1 MRNLKKILALALALV
16 MTLSLMTVANA
27 FNDDKDIDAKYDEA
41 VTVLSNLK
49 VFKGVNDG
57 SNFAPKQTITRAE
70 VAAIIY
76 RIVTGDVADN
86 QAGIYKDYAKFK
98 DVAANHWAAGYIGY
112 CSNAELILGDG
123 TNFYP
128 DQTVTGYQALAMIL
142 RAVGYDKN
150 NEFQGNGWE
159 IRTASTAQGLGI
171 LKNINQGTLGT
182 AATREMV
189 AEILFQAI
197 LVPTVT
203 YTPALG
209 YSQYV
214 SIVGGTKNDTLGY
227 RTFKLLNETVRESN
241 VWGQPSTV
249 WKLDTAATFG
259 CWSKPTTTDKTLVSF
274 ADTPVASYTVKVDE
288 CEIAKDLGL
297 NRPANLEAAYIDGV
311 SQTLTSADVTTNR
324 YPTINPLATTSYVGA
339 QGRLTEVYAM
349 ENGTYRLV
357 EINTYLAVV
366 SGVKAAYTDRNGH
379 VIPATTTFT
388 VYQNKS
394 GVAVAQTYTY
404 QSDAFTVGQYALV
417 KIVNPTTVTGTTARP
432 AGSYIA
438 EATATTPVTSGT
450 VVRYTNGSGTVAPT
464 TTVGQANPYND
475 ADKFILMGGTNYN
488 NKQATLGKGYSVFA
502 DQYGNIIGLAE
513 MTNNYLV
520 VEAIRWIHDGT
531 LRGGY
536 ALADVV
542 LADGSRVQ
550 NVTVSTVG
558 GVAVTNTSTSSV
570 QNIGNPKT
578 AFVSDYW
585 TNNSAYY
592 NHLTTYSVNA
602 DGTYNLGYN
611 TAGGDICFGN
621 DNTAKSAT
629 ITTGLT
635 TITGAVAGSAINYV
649 VANDS
654 TVFLVKQADGTYT
667 TYVGKNNVPSMT
679 NATICYLTSG
689 GYATVVLVT
698 EYTVAANTFV
708 AYVSDNAYTGRVTG
722 LGNEYVVWKADGTA
736 TYVYSNDSTLLNGKP
751 EGFYTLEVANNGV
764 VASFKEASTFMGAF
778 GVNDVEAGTYAGPT
792 VDGYSW
798 DRAFVDS
805 LAGNSL
811 RATTA
816 GDAQFADYFVDNAKY
831 FVINKTAGNGVNYTT
846 VTETTS
852 ASVAENQKIIVA
864 YTMVGGVK
872 HAQYVYIC
880 TTIGEDI
887 NNPVT
892 PANVTSITAK
902 DDGSVYLTLSADAK
916 VGDTYQ
922 FTVEKLGD
930 NGYVYVGT
938 FNATVQGNTKAAWVN
953 LSHILSNGTYQVK
966 CGSLTDIH
974 TYT

>member
-189 AEILFQAI
+189 AEVLFQAI

-388 VYQNKS
+388 VYQNKQ
-394 GVAVAQTYTY
+394 GTATKTYTY

-417 KIVNPTTVTGTTARP
+417 KIVNPNGANTSV
-432 AGSYIA
+432 SYIA

-635 TITGAVAGSAINYV
+635 TITGATTSGTAVNYV

>member
-41 VTVLSNLK
+41 VTVLSELK

-76 RIVTGDVADN
+76 RIVTGDVNDT

-388 VYQNKS
+388 VYQNKQ
-394 GVAVAQTYTY
+394 GTATKTYTY

-417 KIVNPTTVTGTTARP
+417 KIVNPNGANTSV
-432 AGSYIA
+432 SYIA

-450 VVRYTNGSGTVAPT
+450 VVRYTNGSGAVAPT

-558 GVAVTNTSTSSV
+558 GKVVTND
-570 QNIGNPKT
+570 GDT
-578 AFVSDYW
+578 AGTPSNADVSDYW

-611 TAGGDICFGN
+611 TAGSSICFGGN
-621 DNTAKSAT
+621 LSGVN

-635 TITGAVAGSAINYV
+635 TIGNNTNRI

-698 EYTVAANTFV
+698 AWTAASNTFV
-708 AYVSDNAYTGRVTG
+708 AYVSDNSATGYIAG
-722 LGNEYVVWKADGTA
+722 LGYEFVVWKADGTA
-736 TYVYSNDSTLLNGKP
+736 TYVYAAVSNLLAGKP
-751 EGFYTLEVANNGV
+751 EGWYTLTVSNSGLVTAW
-764 VASFKEASTFMGAF
+764 AEASTFMGAF
-778 GVNDVEAGTYAGPT
+778 GSGDTTAGTYAGPT

-798 DRAFVDS
+798 DRAYVGS
-805 LAGNSL
+805 LSGNSL
-811 RATTA
+811 IATDA
-816 GDAQFADYFVDNAKY
+816 NDAQFADYFVDNAKY
-831 FVINKTAGNGVNYTT
+831 FVINKTVGNGANYTT

-852 ASVAENQKIIVA
+852 ASIAKDLEIIVA
-864 YTMVGGVK
+864 YTMVGGYK

-880 TTIGEDI
+880 TTNGEDI
-887 NNPVT
+887 NNPTT
-892 PANVTSITAK
+892 PASMTLDRNAATGEFTAH
-902 DDGSVYLTLSADAK
+902 
-916 VGDTYQ
+916 
-922 FTVEKLGD
+922 
-930 NGYVYVGT
+930 
-938 FNATVQGNTKAAWVN
+938 VN
-953 LSHILSNGTYQVK
+953 L
-966 CGSLTDIH
+966 GSLTGSVVVKLTVSNGVNVSSPVTM
-974 TYT
+974 TYVSGTWFDYTANPTITGSGMYTVTATAYIGNNVIATATYNVVQ

>member
-41 VTVLSNLK
+41 VTVLSALN

-76 RIVTGDVADN
+76 RIVTGDVNDT

-98 DVAANHWAAGYIGY
+98 DVAANHWAAGYICY

-388 VYQNKS
+388 VYQNKQ
-394 GVAVAQTYTY
+394 GTATKTYTY

-417 KIVNPTTVTGTTARP
+417 KIVNPNGANASV
-432 AGSYIA
+432 SYIA

-635 TITGAVAGSAINYV
+635 TITGAVTGSAINYV

-736 TYVYSNDSTLLNGKP
+736 TYVYAATNTLLEGKP
-751 EGFYTLEVANNGV
+751 EGWYTLTVANNGLV
-764 VASFKEASTFMGAF
+764 TAWGEASTFMGAF

>member
-41 VTVLSNLK
+41 VTVLSELK

-76 RIVTGDVADN
+76 RIVTGDVNDT

-388 VYQNKS
+388 VYQNKQ
-394 GVAVAQTYTY
+394 GTATKTYTY

-417 KIVNPTTVTGTTARP
+417 KIVNPNGANASV
-432 AGSYIA
+432 SYIA

-635 TITGAVAGSAINYV
+635 TITGAVTGSAINYV

-736 TYVYSNDSTLLNGKP
+736 TYVYAATNTLLEGKP
-751 EGFYTLEVANNGV
+751 EGWYTLTVANNGLV
-764 VASFKEASTFMGAF
+764 TAWGEASTFMGAF

>member
-41 VTVLSNLK
+41 VTVLSELK

-76 RIVTGDVADN
+76 RIVTGDVNDT

-388 VYQNKS
+388 VYQNKQ
-394 GVAVAQTYTY
+394 GTATKTYTY

-417 KIVNPTTVTGTTARP
+417 KIVNPNGANTSV
-432 AGSYIA
+432 SYIA

-635 TITGAVAGSAINYV
+635 TITGATTSGTAVNYV

>member
-388 VYQNKS
+388 VYQNKQ
-394 GVAVAQTYTY
+394 GTATKTYTY

-417 KIVNPTTVTGTTARP
+417 KIVNPNGANTSV
-432 AGSYIA
+432 SYIA

>member
-41 VTVLSNLK
+41 VTVLSELK

-76 RIVTGDVADN
+76 RIVTGDVNDT

-388 VYQNKS
+388 VYQNKQ
-394 GVAVAQTYTY
+394 GTATKTYTY

-417 KIVNPTTVTGTTARP
+417 KIVNPNGANASV
-432 AGSYIA
+432 SYIA

-621 DNTAKSAT
+621 DNTAKGAT

-635 TITGAVAGSAINYV
+635 TITGATTSGTAVNYV

-654 TVFLVKQADGTYT
+654 TVFLVKNLSTGVYT

-736 TYVYSNDSTLLNGKP
+736 TYVYAATNTLLEGKP
-751 EGFYTLEVANNGV
+751 EGWYTLTVANNGLV
-764 VASFKEASTFMGAF
+764 TAWGEASTFMGAF

>member
-1 MRNLKKILALALALV
+1 MA
-16 MTLSLMTVANA
+16 
-27 FNDDKDIDAKYDEA
+27 
-41 VTVLSNLK
+41 
-49 VFKGVNDG
+49 
-57 SNFAPKQTITRAE
+57 TITIAP
-70 VAAIIY
+70 V
-76 RIVTGDVADN
+76 
-86 QAGIYKDYAKFK
+86 
-98 DVAANHWAAGYIGY
+98 
-112 CSNAELILGDG
+112 
-123 TNFYP
+123 
-128 DQTVTGYQALAMIL
+128 
-142 RAVGYDKN
+142 
-150 NEFQGNGWE
+150 
-159 IRTASTAQGLGI
+159 
-171 LKNINQGTLGT
+171 
-182 AATREMV
+182 
-189 AEILFQAI
+189 
-197 LVPTVT
+197 
-203 YTPALG
+203 YT
-209 YSQYV
+209 
-214 SIVGGTKNDTLGY
+214 T
-227 RTFKLLNETVRESN
+227 
-241 VWGQPSTV
+241 
-249 WKLDTAATFG
+249 
-259 CWSKPTTTDKTLVSF
+259 
-274 ADTPVASYTVKVDE
+274 TVKVDE
-288 CEIAKDLGL
+288 CDIAEAIGL
-297 NRPANLEAAYIDGV
+297 KANTPLEKAYIDGESV
-311 SQTLTSADVTTNR
+311 PTTSADVTSNR
-324 YPTINPLATTSYVGA
+324 YASINPLATTSYVGA

-388 VYQNKS
+388 VYQNKQ
-394 GVAVAQTYTY
+394 GTATKTYTY

-417 KIVNPTTVTGTTARP
+417 KIVNPNGANTSV
-432 AGSYIA
+432 SYIA

-450 VVRYTNGSGTVAPT
+450 VVRYTDGSGTVAPT

-635 TITGAVAGSAINYV
+635 TITGATTSGTAVNYV

>member
-41 VTVLSNLK
+41 VTVLSELK

-76 RIVTGDVADN
+76 RIVTGDVNDT

-189 AEILFQAI
+189 AEVLFQAI

-388 VYQNKS
+388 VYQNKQ
-394 GVAVAQTYTY
+394 GTATKTYTY

-417 KIVNPTTVTGTTARP
+417 KIVNPNGANASV
-432 AGSYIA
+432 SYIA

-621 DNTAKSAT
+621 DNTAKGAT

-635 TITGAVAGSAINYV
+635 TITGATTSGTAVNYV

-654 TVFLVKQADGTYT
+654 TVFLVKNLSTGVYT

-736 TYVYSNDSTLLNGKP
+736 TYVYAATNTLLEGKP
-751 EGFYTLEVANNGV
+751 EGWYTLTVANNGLV
-764 VASFKEASTFMGAF
+764 TAWGEASTFMGAF

>member
-76 RIVTGDVADN
+76 RIVTGDVNDT

-388 VYQNKS
+388 VYQNKQ
-394 GVAVAQTYTY
+394 GTATKTYTY

-417 KIVNPTTVTGTTARP
+417 KIVNPNGANTSV
-432 AGSYIA
+432 SYIA

-635 TITGAVAGSAINYV
+635 TITGATTSGTAVNYV

>member
-41 VTVLSNLK
+41 VTVLSALN

-189 AEILFQAI
+189 AEVLFQAI

-388 VYQNKS
+388 VYQNKQ
-394 GVAVAQTYTY
+394 GTATKTYTY

-417 KIVNPTTVTGTTARP
+417 KIVNPNGANTSV
-432 AGSYIA
+432 SYIA

>member
-27 FNDDKDIDAKYDEA
+27 FNDDKDIDAAYTEA
-41 VTVLSNLK
+41 VQVLSGLK

-57 SNFAPKQTITRAE
+57 STFAPKQTITRGE

-76 RIVTGDVADN
+76 RIVTGDVNDT

-388 VYQNKS
+388 VYQNKQ
-394 GVAVAQTYTY
+394 GTATKTYTY

-417 KIVNPTTVTGTTARP
+417 KIVNPNGANTSV
-432 AGSYIA
+432 SYIA

-635 TITGAVAGSAINYV
+635 TITGATTSGTAVNYV